1 MQISVDIA
9 SWLQLTCSFIGCS
22 CRSDSKARGLIHMD
36 TLNKQFKTTLAK
48 QFGKYENGVRINTFV
63 DNLVLYIQKQDQI
76 VYKREDLIE
85 LINSLGLKRVFKQ
98 MSEIELNHLL
108 QSLSR
113 FCLMA
118 FFYVRSIEY
127 NLTFQTQAISF
138 QKDGYVEAISAS
150 ANPLASMASTL
161 TPAMNHIVGSKVT
174 RENHNIVPSL
184 KIQYTTG
191 VDIVDEYIKN
201 SLILNHYYEKT
212 DLSVFQK
219 FQIQS
224 MAAYLSNSTLCL
236 RNIMKSLNGTQFMR
250 GEQNIMNDYIQNLI
264 NNNQMIRKQLCS
276 ETLIPYCIELN
287 GVAGIGKSTFV
298 ELLAKLMQTILPF
311 YSSDRM
317 VYSRVNDKFWNGYTQ
332 QPIILYDDSNQNE
345 KMLFN
350 LDNEIIAIG
359 SGQLVHPP
367 MAFEKNT
374 KFSSIF
380 VVYTT
385 NTPLIETTHA
395 DKGAISRRV
404 HTVKVTPKSY
414 LGSFTIDNFG
424 EKWRYHPNI
433 KKNVYNIEFDGES
446 ANYVLN
452 CFFNKMI
459 GQIDAHVCENIFDDD
474 FEEVKETL
482 SDAFSVNDLLSFI
495 DEQRRQKLAEQFIG
509 QQVIDDSV
517 ALDEER
523 RKQQEL
529 LEFRRQQWVGD
540 RGKVRIE
547 ENLSQP
553 PNDIGNKVAVTNS
566 YFGKKT
572 KLTSLHQLLN
582 SYYYNMKDKTMYSV
596 IYDNLKISRGYNGNL
611 WYIQVR
617 LTINGV
623 ANYFTCNGNGNF
635 ESKYAKSTEIL
646 AFLPVIENML
656 NTYGDCSCYKSK
668 MNRSLGLN
676 INKAQLQIDVD
687 YSSE

>member
-9 SWLQLTCSFIGCS
+9 FWLQLTCSFIGCS

-48 QFGKYENGVRINTFV
+48 QFGKYENSVRINTFV

-85 LINSLGLKRVFKQ
+85 LISSLGLKRVLKQ
-98 MSEIELNHLL
+98 MSEVELNHLL

-138 QKDGYVEAISAS
+138 QKDGYVEATSKS
-150 ANPLASMASTL
+150 ANMMASMASTI
-161 TPAMNHIVGSKVT
+161 TPAMNHIAGSKIT
-174 RENHNIVPSL
+174 RENHNLAPSL

-191 VDIVDEYIKN
+191 VDIVDEYIRN
-201 SLILNHYYEKT
+201 SLILNYYFEKT

-219 FQIQS
+219 FQIKS
-224 MAAYLSNSTLCL
+224 LALFLSNSDLCL
-236 RNIMKSLNGTQFMR
+236 RNTMKMLNGSQFMR
-250 GEQNIMNDYIQNLI
+250 GDQNIMTDYIQNLI
-264 NNNQMIRKQLCS
+264 NNNKMISKQMCS

-311 YSSDRM
+311 YSQDRM

-404 HTVKVTPKSY
+404 HTVKVTPKSH

-459 GQIDAHVCENIFDDD
+459 DQIDAHVCENIFDDD
-474 FEEVKETL
+474 FEEVKEIL
-482 SDAFSVNDLLSFI
+482 SDAFSVDDLLYFI
-495 DEQRRQKLAEQFIG
+495 DSQKRQELAEHFNG
-509 QQVIDDSV
+509 QRVIDDSV
-517 ALDEER
+517 KAER
-523 RKQQEL
+523 MQTLLQQQTDFIREQKRL
-529 LEFRRQQWVGD
+529 D
-540 RGKVRIE
+540 RGVV
-547 ENLSQP
+547 
-553 PNDIGNKVAVTNS
+553 DVTDFDKSSNVDFLYDCKPVKRVQTTG
-566 YFGKKT
+566 YFGSKT
-572 KLTSLHQLLN
+572 KLLSLHELLN
-582 SYYYNMKDKTMYSV
+582 KYYTISNKRHFIIT
-596 IYDNLKISRGYNGNL
+596 YDNIR
-611 WYIQVR
+611 IVR
-617 LTINGV
+617 APSVLDVTITINGV
-623 ANYFTCNGNGNF
+623 ENYFSASVFGNF
-635 ESKYAKSTEIL
+635 ELKYAKSSEIL

-656 NTYGDCSCYKSK
+656 NTHDSCSCYKSR